1 MTVVSAAAGAT
12 GAPPS
17 VSIPPLPGQKVNAGD
32 VARLQATVL
41 SEAAPD
47 TRALLWSATRVSDDD
62 GSVAALDLLGSVSG
76 SGEAFISSSS
86 LTTKNLVLSPNA
98 LETGYTYTFRLDVTD
113 ANGAAAAFATLA
125 ENTPPGDGSV
135 MAVPS
140 EGVALST
147 TFRVEAIA
155 WTDDDKPLQYKFT
168 SRVVGD
174 ETAEPDNKQD
184 FSPKAYWEGI
194 LPGGLEAH
202 GRKIA
207 LGVQVMDALGAV
219 SAVARR
225 RGGHLAAL
233 ASEEAATSDG
243 AGGDGRRRAARR
255 RPVRGGEQPGERG
268 DAAG

>member
-1 MTVVSAAAGAT
+1 M
-12 GAPPS
+12 
-17 VSIPPLPGQKVNAGD
+17 
-32 VARLQATVL
+32 
-41 SEAAPD
+41 
-47 TRALLWSATRVSDDD
+47 SDDD

-125 ENTPPGDGSV
+125 ENTPRRRVGDGGSERGRRAEHDV
-135 MAVPS
+135 PRRGHRLDGRRQASAVQVH
-140 EGVALST
+140 VA
-147 TFRVEAIA
+147 R
-155 WTDDDKPLQYKFT
+155 
-168 SRVVGD
+168 RGD

-219 SAVARR
+219 SAVAE
-225 RGGHLAAL
+225 ATVVVTWPAL
-233 ASEEAATSDG
+233 ASEEAATEAMES
-243 AGGDGRRRAARR
+243 AGMDAAAARR